1 MAFAQPATFNEP
13 WEDARVASYLNQLP
27 PEGENAD
34 FHALYHAYKQMRPY
48 DFDRFLAMFTK
59 AGRDLDAQNKQGQ
72 TLDQLINGFHNHS
85 ADSDWRD
92 TRVPV
97 SA

>member
-34 FHALYHAYKQMRPY
+34 FHALYHAYKQMRPD
-48 DFDRFLAMFTK
+48 DFDRFLTMFTE
-59 AGRDLDAQNKQGQ
+59 AGRDLDAQNKLGQ
-72 TLDQLINGFHNHS
+72 TLDQLIKGYKNHS
-85 ADSDWRD
+85 AEFIELLDKHRSN
-92 TRVPV
+92 
-97 SA
+97 A